1 MLFQF
6 LTQNHPVNH
15 NEPNTTSKV
24 YLQNLIKSDK
34 MGRNDILNSNSSS
47 FPSYLLYN
55 EHQFPISTN
64 ITKTMLKPILEQP
77 SLSSLPKKTDNFKRK
92 NDVNNLKKSK
102 RSTSSIT
109 VSRRKHTAD
118 QYQKLNLQ
126 IQKQIDLNR
135 ISKSSH
141 LRKGKNII
149 LLRKIDSSPDILHHF

>member
-34 MGRNDILNSNSSS
+34 MGRNDILNSNSSL

-64 ITKTMLKPILEQP
+64 ITKTTLKPILEQP
-77 SLSSLPKKTDNFKRK
+77 SLSSLPRKTDNFEWQ
-92 NDVNNLKKSK
+92 NDVNNHRKTK
-102 RSTSSIT
+102 RSTSSFPEP
-109 VSRRKHTAD
+109 SKNNAMN
-118 QYQKLNLQ
+118 QYQNPLHP
-126 IQKQIDLNR
+126 IQKQNKSPNIPELAE
-135 ISKSSH
+135 ISEVKDT
-141 LRKGKNII
+141 
-149 LLRKIDSSPDILHHF
+149 LLSNV

>member
-77 SLSSLPKKTDNFKRK
+77 SLSSLPKKTDNFEWQ
-92 NDVNNLKKSK
+92 NDVNNHRKTK
-102 RSTSSIT
+102 RSTSSFPEP
-109 VSRRKHTAD
+109 SKNNAMN
-118 QYQKLNLQ
+118 QYQNPLHP
-126 IQKQIDLNR
+126 IQKQNKFPNIPEHEE
-135 ISKSSH
+135 ISEVKDT
-141 LRKGKNII
+141 
-149 LLRKIDSSPDILHHF
+149 LLSNV

>member
-77 SLSSLPKKTDNFKRK
+77 SLSSLPKKTDNFEWQ
-92 NDVNNLKKSK
+92 NDVNNPRKTK
-102 RSTSSIT
+102 RSTSSFPEPSKNT
-109 VSRRKHTAD
+109 TMN
-118 QYQKLNLQ
+118 QYQNPLHP
-126 IQKQIDLNR
+126 IQKQNKFPNIPELAE
-135 ISKSSH
+135 ISKV
-141 LRKGKNII
+141 KDT
-149 LLRKIDSSPDILHHF
+149 LLSNV